1 MREGREGREG
11 REEREG
17 RDEEGSEGGRNRA
30 PPTFECVLE
39 LSDCKKLQHSLLH
52 LLQAIVVCVQVSLCP
67 PNV

>member
-1 MREGREGREG
+1 MRRGVR
-11 REEREG
+11 
-17 RDEEGSEGGRNRA
+17 EGGRNRA
-30 PPTFECVLE
+30 PPTFECVFE